1 MFAFRNLQILCSY
14 KELGINMNPVFIMC
28 DFESALRK
36 ALNQCFINAKL
47 AGCYFHYCKALWNY
61 MASHS
66 LTTKE
71 RLPNSIKLVTFLKI
85 LAHIPIEERVEVFEE
100 ICSAFKKQDSK
111 YKEMIDYFERNW
123 LKSYYVESMAPEE
136 ENNTSLISRTNNICE
151 FYNHILN
158 QKIGI
163 VSPRLSILVSHLIDE
178 EMQIREYLTK
188 VSVYTSAITLLPQG
202 FTVKEDQLPIGSL
215 TKLLQEKKTS
225 GYNLRSV
232 IKEKEFETECKR
244 LVSRCYEALFLA
256 SEDSQDI
263 IEEVDERKEKD
274 QEEEREE
281 NFNEN
286 YRDLNNIFVILE
298 KEKDEIENPSIETE
312 DERKLPFKSSKRLKF
327 SF

>member
-1 MFAFRNLQILCSY
+1 
-14 KELGINMNPVFIMC
+14 
-28 DFESALRK
+28 
-36 ALNQCFINAKL
+36 
-47 AGCYFHYCKALWNY
+47 
-61 MASHS
+61 
-66 LTTKE
+66 
-71 RLPNSIKLVTFLKI
+71 
-85 LAHIPIEERVEVFEE
+85 
-100 ICSAFKKQDSK
+100 
-111 YKEMIDYFERNW
+111 MIDYFERNW
-123 LKSYYVESMAPEE
+123 LKNYYVESMAPEE

-188 VSVYTSAITLLPQG
+188 ASVYTSAITLLPQG